1 MTASIT
7 EEAPLLTVNDYER
20 RAREMRQDSQ
30 FAVLFGSHGADG
42 WTTNTNNLDGLA
54 ALQLC
59 PRVMVDVSKCDLSTT
74 VLGQPI
80 AMPIM
85 TGPAGLH
92 QRFHRDGESATARGT
107 GAAGTLMTLST
118 AASYSIEEVGEVATG
133 PLWFQTFFFKDR
145 GLTELLVHRAQKAG
159 YRAIVITVDNPG
171 ARPVERDRRHGYRAL
186 ATNPSSTLE
195 PERVLRNFRGIDRP
209 NLPTPDA
216 FTERFDTAVDWSNVD
231 WIRSITSLPIVIKG
245 VQTAEDARLCVR
257 HGVDALVVSNHGGL
271 AAADARSTVEAL
283 PEVVDAVGS
292 ELEVY
297 IDGGIRRGTDV
308 LKCLAL
314 GARAVF
320 VGRAYLWGLSVEGE
334 EGVRNVMEILTNE
347 LRTAMFYC
355 GVTNAQNVSRTLL
368 SNERLSARSD
378 VVDRL
383 QRLVSMLD
391 GGYLSRDEF
400 DNLKTR
406 LILD

>member
-1 MTASIT
+1 MTSVT
-7 EEAPLLTVNDYER
+7 EEAPLLTVKDYER

-54 ALQLC
+54 AIQLS
-59 PRVMVDVSKCDLSTT
+59 PRVMVDVSNCDLSTT

-80 AMPIM
+80 AMPIV
-85 TGPAGLH
+85 TGPAGMH
-92 QRFHRDGESATARGT
+92 QRFHRDGEAATARGT
-107 GAAGTLMTLST
+107 GAAGSLMTLST

-159 YRAIVITVDNPG
+159 YHAIVMTVDNPG

-209 NLPTPDA
+209 DVPTPDT
-216 FTERFDTAVDWSNVD
+216 FTHCFDTGVDWSYVK
-231 WIRSITSLPIVIKG
+231 WLRSITSLPIVIKG

-271 AAADARSTVEAL
+271 AAADARSTAETL
-283 PEVVDAVGS
+283 PEVVDAVGNA
-292 ELEVY
+292 LEVY
-297 IDGGIRRGTDV
+297 IDGGIRCGTDV

-334 EGVRNVMEILTNE
+334 EGVRNVLEILTNE

-355 GVTNAQNVSRTLL
+355 GVTSTTEVPRRLVSRAGA
-368 SNERLSARSD
+368 SSD
-378 VVDRL
+378 QDIVDRL
-383 QRLVSMLD
+383 QRMVSMLD
-391 GGYLSRDEF
+391 HGYLSRDEF
-400 DNLKTR
+400 DNLKSR
-406 LILD
+406 LIRV